1 MNSGNSS
8 INTYFL
14 PSQNNSIG
22 FMKILG
28 WVMIT
33 TFLSFNEFGLV
44 LNCFIKPG
52 FSECNVIISESG
64 TPSVT
69 SAVSMSL
76 ASLMVG
82 TAIQTPSYQLRATNN
97 FKAVLFPDPHAIS
110 NAYNPGESGKLMLEL
125 RK

>member
-8 INTYFL
+8 IITYFL

-33 TFLSFNEFGLV
+33 TFLSFNESGLV

-52 FSECNVIISESG
+52 LSECNVTISELG

-69 SAVSMSL
+69 SAVSISL

-82 TAIQTPSYQLRATNN
+82 TAIQTPSFQFRATNN
-97 FKAVLFPDPHAIS
+97 VKAVLFPDPQAIS
-110 NAYNPGESGKLMLEL
+110 NAYKPSESGRVMLEL